1 MFRQFLLVL
10 FVLLSPPL
18 TVYAAGPVAGDD
30 PWLLLEKASQAA
42 HQLSYKGI
50 FVYQAGRTV
59 NSMRITH
66 MNYPQGEFSRVI
78 SLDGA
83 PREMLRQGNDVVI
96 YKSQDQKVV
105 IDRRRAPS
113 AFPALLPGAA
123 ALKASYQVRLAGQE
137 RIGERE
143 GTVVSLDPRDRYR
156 YGYRFSVD
164 RQSGLLLKSVMLN
177 ERNEIVEQVAFN
189 QLSLLTGA
197 EDMDW
202 FRPDIDRAKTY
213 VMGPEDTVTPIA
225 AEGEGWT
232 LTQLPAGYRKIEHVK
247 RDIPGKPVPINH
259 LVFSDGLSS
268 VSLFIELLDKSSK
281 PKLGHM
287 VQGATNLYAITADG
301 YQIIVVGEVPEAT
314 VRLIAGAVSF
324 KK

>member
-1 MFRQFLLVL
+1 MLRRV
-10 FVLLSPPL
+10 L
-18 TVYAAGPVAGDD
+18 TVVLSLPLAVFAAGPESGED

-42 HQLSYKGI
+42 HQLSYKGV
-50 FVYQAGRTV
+50 FVYQSGRNV
-59 NSMRITH
+59 NSMRIMH

-96 YKSQDQKVV
+96 YKSQDQKVI

-113 AFPALLPGAA
+113 SFPALLPGTA

-143 GTVVSLDPRDRYR
+143 GMVVSLEPRDRYR
-156 YGYRFSVD
+156 YGYRFSID

-177 ERNEIVEQVAFN
+177 ERNEIIEQVAFN
-189 QLSLLTGA
+189 QLNLLTGA

-213 VMGPEDTVTPIA
+213 VMGPEDKVTPIVV
-225 AEGEGWT
+225 EGDGWA
-232 LTQLPAGYRKIEHVK
+232 LAQLPAGYRKVEHVK
-247 RDIPGKPVPINH
+247 RDIPGKSVPINH
-259 LVFSDGLSS
+259 LVFSDGLAS
-268 VSLFIELLDKSSK
+268 VSLFIEELDKNAK

-287 VQGATNLYAITADG
+287 AQGATNIFASATDG